1 MGESEKIA
9 DAAKKTKNG
18 QKERKKTIEGVGR
31 QRTIPIR
38 RKG

>member
-18 QKERKKTIEGVGR
+18 QKERKKEKDRGR